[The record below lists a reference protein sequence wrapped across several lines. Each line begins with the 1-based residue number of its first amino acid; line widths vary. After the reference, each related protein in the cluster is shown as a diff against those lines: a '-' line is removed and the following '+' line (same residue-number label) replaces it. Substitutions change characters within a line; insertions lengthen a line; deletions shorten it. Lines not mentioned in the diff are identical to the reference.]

1 MRHLTEA
8 YFLIPK
14 FPMMLGDLRY
24 VLCIC
29 TLLTHYPM
37 IVEPTNIVLERGKL
51 HVVGQVH
58 HMHVQISSLK
68 KLERLTFTSPT
79 LRAIFEDTTIR
90 QKQ

>member
-1 MRHLTEA
+1 
-8 YFLIPK
+8 
-14 FPMMLGDLRY
+14 MMLGDLRY

-29 TLLTHYPM
+29 ALLTHYPM

-51 HVVGQVH
+51 HAVGQVH